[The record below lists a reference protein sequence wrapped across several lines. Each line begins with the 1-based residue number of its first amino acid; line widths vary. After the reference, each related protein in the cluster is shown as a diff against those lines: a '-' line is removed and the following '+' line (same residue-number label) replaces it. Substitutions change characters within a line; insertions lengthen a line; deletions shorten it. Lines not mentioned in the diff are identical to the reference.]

1 MAAFIFSAGLISG
14 FVEAVFFF
22 TLLAPVA
29 DLEPV
34 FFVKLLA
41 GFLKIAF
48 IGYMSLAAGLEH
60 PEPPLMFDNDH
71 RLL

>member
-1 MAAFIFSAGLISG
+1 
-14 FVEAVFFF
+14 
-22 TLLAPVA
+22 LLAPVA